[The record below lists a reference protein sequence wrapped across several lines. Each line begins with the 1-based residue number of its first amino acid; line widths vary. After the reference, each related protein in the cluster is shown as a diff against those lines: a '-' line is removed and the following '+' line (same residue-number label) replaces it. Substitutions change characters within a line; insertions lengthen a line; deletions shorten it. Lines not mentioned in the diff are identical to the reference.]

1 MNWFVTIICEILG
14 TLIYLCIIFPLG
26 LFIYLFI
33 TFLMVMCLPLKIDV
47 INKYVMK
54 RLSNSKDK

>member
-1 MNWFVTIICEILG
+1 MNWFAAIICEIFG

-47 INKYVMK
+47 INRYIIN
-54 RLSNSKDK
+54 RLSNSNDK